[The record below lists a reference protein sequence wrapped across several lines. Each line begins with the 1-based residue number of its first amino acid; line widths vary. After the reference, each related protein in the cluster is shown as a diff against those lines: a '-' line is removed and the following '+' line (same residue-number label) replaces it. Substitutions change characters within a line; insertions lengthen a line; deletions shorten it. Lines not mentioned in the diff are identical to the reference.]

1 MVKIRVFGGRIKE
14 SIFGWRWFD
23 LRIVMKCSERYI
35 GAYIFFY
42 CPVDWVQIWGCWVH
56 WHIFNE
62 YFKGKL
68 KKMILG
74 GGGLTW
80 KLSWNFQIKL
90 FPPKK
95 FFLYVFL
102 VFFGY
107 MLMCLTFSG
116 LDSVRRLMKEE
127 MRALMYFSGHFRGIS
142 RQFSGQVVSTWSYFF
157 LIIF

>member
-1 MVKIRVFGGRIKE
+1 MEVVWPENCHEMFWKVHRGIY
-14 SIFGWRWFD
+14 
-23 LRIVMKCSERYI
+23 L
-35 GAYIFFY
+35 FY

-62 YFKGKL
+62 YLKGKL

-90 FPPKK
+90 FPPKN

-116 LDSVRRLMKEE
+116 LDSERRDVGLDVLFRTFRDNFWVKLFPPEVGFFNYFLSVR
-127 MRALMYFSGHFRGIS
+127 
-142 RQFSGQVVSTWSYFF
+142 
-157 LIIF
+157 

>member
-1 MVKIRVFGGRIKE
+1 MYFWVEVVWPENCHEMFWKVHRGIY
-14 SIFGWRWFD
+14 
-23 LRIVMKCSERYI
+23 L
-35 GAYIFFY
+35 FY

-62 YFKGKL
+62 YLKGKL

-80 KLSWNFQIKL
+80 KSSWNFQIKL
-90 FPPKK
+90 FPPKN

-116 LDSVRRLMKEE
+116 LDSVRGLVKEE
-127 MRALMYFSGHFRGIS
+127 MWALMYFSGHFRDIS
-142 RQFSGQVVSTWSYFF
+142 WQFSGQIVSTWSYLFF
-157 LIIF
+157 IIF